1 MTRSKRAGDD
11 VVHLLKGTTN
21 PPAKPRKRIPPV
33 SKSRQAKAEL
43 RELVRWVVLTRPGPR
58 CEIAAAFPEVRCGSI
73 ITPERPNELEVDEI
87 RGGSFKVTEMYDP
100 ERCRR
105 GCHRHHDHKTA
116 NKREYLRRIGEL

>member
-1 MTRSKRAGDD
+1 MTKRAGDE
-11 VVHLLKGTTN
+11 VVNLLKDYT
-21 PPAKPRKRIPPV
+21 PPPEKKPKRIPPV
-33 SKSRQAKAEL
+33 SKSRAEKAEL

-58 CEIAAAFPEVRCGSI
+58 CEIGQAFPEIPCGSI
-73 ITPERPNELEVDEI
+73 VTPERKHAIEVDEI
-87 RGGSFKVTEMYDP
+87 RGGAYRSTEMYDP